1 MQVLV
6 GQGANVNSS
15 NKVNG
20 WTALHWAAYRG
31 HRYIIIRELP
41 CSTRTVIFYLE
52 SNGEHEFEYIRV
64 ICTFLRLVSLIF
76 SHINL
81 NMLPQLI

>member
-1 MQVLV
+1 MTDRCVGFRRIIDEELREACAIGDETKAQMLI

-31 HRYIIIRELP
+31 HR
-41 CSTRTVIFYLE
+41 
-52 SNGEHEFEYIRV
+52 
-64 ICTFLRLVSLIF
+64 LI
-76 SHINL
+76 SHFWGTG
-81 NMLPQLI
+81 